1 MNCSNDNLQDY
12 IETTINTHEREHR
25 TDCNVNRLHEKKH
38 LLKIWVAHSLV
49 KVIGYDNVFDQK
61 TIAGFPYEKVRQFMV
76 EHGNNIDLLFG
87 CNSKNWKNLELID
100 IHTEWNKDKI
110 KEAQNENKEMK
121 KLMTE
126 YINSRLRSVCNI
138 GVKNKYKGGKAIKRE
153 EYIIQG
159 LDIWET
165 GGVKILNNTKADL
178 LHLNKNFKRL
188 MTKTKV
194 KPMMWKCVSE
204 LVAIES
210 K

>member
-1 MNCSNDNLQDY
+1 
-12 IETTINTHEREHR
+12 
-25 TDCNVNRLHEKKH
+25 
-38 LLKIWVAHSLV
+38 LV
-49 KVIGYDNVFDQK
+49 KIIGYDNVFDTK
-61 TIAGFPYEKVRQFMV
+61 IITGFPYEKVRQFMIQ
-76 EHGNNIDLLFG
+76 HSHNIDLFG
-87 CNSKNWKNLELID
+87 CTWNWKNLELVDID
-100 IHTEWNKDKI
+100 TDWSKDKI
-110 KEAQNENKEMK
+110 KEAEKNNKEMK
-121 KLMTE
+121 KLTTE

-138 GVKNKYKGGKAIKRE
+138 GVKNKYKGGKASKRE